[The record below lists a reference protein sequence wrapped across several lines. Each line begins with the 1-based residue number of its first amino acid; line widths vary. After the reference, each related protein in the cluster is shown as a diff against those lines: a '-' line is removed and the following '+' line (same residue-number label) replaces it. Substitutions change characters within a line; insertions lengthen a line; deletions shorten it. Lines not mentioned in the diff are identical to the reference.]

1 MKRRVQGWT
10 MGQPDLP
17 DLEVTA
23 HHGDC
28 QIHSS
33 CHPTWRRNFHCRK
46 LAIRE
51 LRVWLKTGSPSRQ
64 QSPGRT
70 RGQRDLLL
78 PHHLLTVKSKDLLG
92 KAWRGPYSW
101 LPLSQ
106 IVFNYVAAFLGG
118 RGAWRGEFNLIR
130 VWVGCCFYQFK
141 RLLFNS
147 LYLTINEQT
156 SL

>member
-1 MKRRVQGWT
+1 

-17 DLEVTA
+17 RLEVTA

-51 LRVWLKTGSPSRQ
+51 LQVWLKTGSPSRQ

-70 RGQRDLLL
+70 RAKGTFWY
-78 PHHLLTVKSKDLLG
+78 PHHLLKVKSKDLLG
-92 KAWRGPYSW
+92 KAWKGPYSW
-101 LPLSQ
+101 LSLSQ
-106 IVFNYVAAFLGG
+106 IVFNYVAAFFFFGG
-118 RGAWRGEFNLIR
+118 GWRGGGEGLN
-130 VWVGCCFYQFK
+130 
-141 RLLFNS
+141 
-147 LYLTINEQT
+147 
-156 SL
+156 